1 MNNNLIKVNDNFG
14 VVTGDKG
21 RISIINKESSDY
33 DLETILI
40 KENEKEEAE
49 AKLNKANKG
58 LKENKSNTI
67 EGIFWDI
74 LLIGTEVVLFIGA
87 PKVSLPVL
95 MPLVGIIFKG
105 ISIISNGT
113 IIGRY
118 ITKKKYSK
126 IIPELKENI
135 LKLQNE
141 LSEMKEK
148 TKYSSD
154 SLLPNPRSSLRTSD
168 GCILENNKEGV
179 LSVIEYDVNE
189 KTSVKVLKLIR

>member
-1 MNNNLIKVNDNFG
+1 MNNNLIKVNDDFG

-40 KENEKEEAE
+40 KENELEETE
-49 AKLNKANKG
+49 LKLDEANKC
-58 LKENKSNTI
+58 LKENKGNTI
-67 EGIFWDI
+67 DGMFFDI
-74 LLIGTEVVLFIGA
+74 LLIVVEIALYIGA

-105 ISIISNGT
+105 ISISSCGT
-113 IIGRY
+113 IIGRH

-126 IIPELKENI
+126 IIPGLKENI
-135 LKLQNE
+135 SKLQSE

-168 GCILENNKEGV
+168 SCILENNDEI
-179 LSVIEYDVNE
+179 LSVTEYNINE
-189 KTSVKVLKLIR
+189 ETNIKVLKLRR